1 MTEEPAFVVELRQ
14 LAEKAFAKADHW
26 EAAGNAVWAQDWRR
40 TGQRHL
46 GRVADW
52 FGIEPGRDPVAPVRK
67 TEAEKAAVRAW
78 KAEAAEALLSARQVE
93 FYERSMTFPPSVN
106 VFHDDYAQVIAAA
119 GADRLIVTP
128 RGSLYVLQEV
138 CSETGWR
145 ARRFFDGAG
154 PARAYLIAVA
164 VGLDPVLTAAAASL
178 PDNPKDA
185 LRL

>member
-1 MTEEPAFVVELRQ
+1 MTEEPAFIVELRQ

-52 FGIEPGRDPVAPVRK
+52 FSIEPGRDPVAPVRK
-67 TEAEKAAVRAW
+67 TEAEKAAVKGW
-78 KAEAAEALLSARQVE
+78 KAEVSEALRAERE
-93 FYERSMTFPPSVN
+93 AAFYERAMSYPLGEN
-106 VFHDDYAQVIAAA
+106 VFHDDYAQVIASA
-119 GADRLIVTP
+119 GGDRLIVTP
-128 RGSLYVLQEV
+128 HGSLYVLQEA
-138 CSETGWR
+138 CAERGWR
-145 ARRFFDGAG
+145 SRRFFDGAG

-164 VGLDPVLTAAAASL
+164 VGLDPILTAAAASL